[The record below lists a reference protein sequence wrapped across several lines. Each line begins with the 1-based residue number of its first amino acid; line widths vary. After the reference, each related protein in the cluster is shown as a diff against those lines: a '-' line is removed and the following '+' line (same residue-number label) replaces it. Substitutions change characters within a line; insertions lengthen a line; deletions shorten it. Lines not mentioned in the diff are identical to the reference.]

1 MGDYGRDFL
10 LKKVGLLFLALVLT
24 FSPVTAFAET
34 EESENEENVEEVENV
49 EEENESTEESEEDAE
64 SGESSETDE
73 VEESEEV
80 DSTETEED
88 ESTEEAGE
96 EKEDA
101 AEVEAAQENESAEE
115 EETESSD
122 EEKEEK
128 NEFSTLQDEE
138 ESNCPLGKNMEGK
151 ANGHVELNDAG
162 YYELIVT
169 ATIYNCYSTT
179 DDEGAIG
186 IQLPEGVEL
195 IDEFAPE
202 GMEAREDRVY
212 VPYPDI
218 ESDGEVTITEN
229 IPIMGAPTNENQMVM
244 NEIDRYIIGTATDS
258 YIWTDNIEESEVTL
272 DFSGMTE
279 IVSLPEAVDALEG
292 EITGNVTGFDDYAYH
307 LELNVDLTN
316 HSDSILTAGDDI
328 YAGFTIPEGLQ
339 VLENDEDV
347 IGLNTDDNYDTI
359 EEILVRVPVEQVIS
373 PGESVNQ
380 TVTVP
385 VIGVVDENVTDS
397 SLALYY
403 GTDLGFESLGQLAG
417 HANVDFSGMNE
428 AWSFDAQSQL
438 IKDFP
443 DLLENQFGL
452 QFAFNAQNLTIENAD
467 QVSVEFIVPDDIE
480 VHEPESYTRGEIPP
494 ALADFFGNDS
504 GLSEDLDITWNGNTA
519 TINLDTLEGSAGYN
533 GYFSAIGES
542 DLPIDELE
550 GLKVV
555 VTLYQDGE
563 AVAKEISVPFE
574 IVAYE
579 GDGEEP
585 TEEDPEEDPAEEPG
599 ESEDP
604 SDEDGE
610 RDDDETNPEKD
621 GSEGNN
627 EGDGEGTTPN
637 EEDPSNATDEE
648 GQPSGDDDQGTT
660 SDENQQ
666 QDHDGDDPVS
676 KVNDTNTENTS
687 NSTDEDSSSDEKDVS
702 IGEKSEE
709 DDESET
715 TAVAT
720 DNNDHTLPA
729 TATNLYNI
737 LLAGFIFIV
746 AGAATLFI
754 RKRKMN

>member
-34 EESENEENVEEVENV
+34 GESENEENVELEEV
-49 EEENESTEESEEDAE
+49 EEESESTNEESEEDSE
-64 SGESSETDE
+64 SGESSETEE

-80 DSTETEED
+80 DSTETEESTEED
-88 ESTEEAGE
+88 ESTEEADE
-96 EKEDA
+96 EQEDA
-101 AEVEAAQENESAEE
+101 AEVEAAQENE
-115 EETESSD
+115 SD

-138 ESNCPLGKNMEGK
+138 ESNCPLGKNTEGK

-179 DDEGAIG
+179 DDKGAIG

-202 GMEAREDRVY
+202 GMETREDRVY
-212 VPYPDI
+212 IHYPAI
-218 ESDGEVTITEN
+218 ESDGEVTFTEN
-229 IPIMGAPTNENQMVM
+229 IPIMGAPTNENQLVM
-244 NEIDRYIIGTATDS
+244 NEMDRYRYANDTFD
-258 YIWTDNIEESEVTL
+258 WVDNIEESDVTF

-316 HSDSILTAGDDI
+316 HSDSIFTAGDDI

-359 EEILVRVPVEQVIS
+359 EEILIRVPVEQVIS

-452 QFAFNAQNLTIENAD
+452 
-467 QVSVEFIVPDDIE
+467 
-480 VHEPESYTRGEIPP
+480 
-494 ALADFFGNDS
+494 
-504 GLSEDLDITWNGNTA
+504 
-519 TINLDTLEGSAGYN
+519 
-533 GYFSAIGES
+533 
-542 DLPIDELE
+542 
-550 GLKVV
+550 
-555 VTLYQDGE
+555 
-563 AVAKEISVPFE
+563 
-574 IVAYE
+574 
-579 GDGEEP
+579 
-585 TEEDPEEDPAEEPG
+585 
-599 ESEDP
+599 
-604 SDEDGE
+604 
-610 RDDDETNPEKD
+610 
-621 GSEGNN
+621 
-627 EGDGEGTTPN
+627 
-637 EEDPSNATDEE
+637 
-648 GQPSGDDDQGTT
+648 
-660 SDENQQ
+660 
-666 QDHDGDDPVS
+666 
-676 KVNDTNTENTS
+676 
-687 NSTDEDSSSDEKDVS
+687 
-702 IGEKSEE
+702 
-709 DDESET
+709 
-715 TAVAT
+715 
-720 DNNDHTLPA
+720 
-729 TATNLYNI
+729 
-737 LLAGFIFIV
+737 
-746 AGAATLFI
+746 
-754 RKRKMN
+754 